1 MQHIKQFV
9 DIAIR
14 KKLSDPFIKIENK
27 YEARKLFME
36 NIEHLKKL
44 PEIEF
49 INQRDSYERGIC
61 EESEIPKITVE
72 EYEFTDKSHALP
84 KKNKTKY
91 SKSFSRNI
99 VIGWKIDSVWAD
111 GTNGTWSLNKDP
123 LLSNDIDAQFVSTA
137 WRGQRFRIFVYL
149 MHIPD

>member
-1 MQHIKQFV
+1 M
-9 DIAIR
+9 
-14 KKLSDPFIKIENK
+14 
-27 YEARKLFME
+27 
-36 NIEHLKKL
+36 
-44 PEIEF
+44 
-49 INQRDSYERGIC
+49 RDSFERGIC

-72 EYEFTDKSHALP
+72 EYEFIDNSHTLP
-84 KKNKTKY
+84 KKNRTKY

-123 LLSNDIDAQFVSTA
+123 LLSNDIDAQFVSKA
-137 WRGQRFRIFVYL
+137 WRGQRFRIYVYL